1 MISIAGFDAA
11 GAPLGGVTGTV
22 GTEAGDS
29 ASLLSPAAGAT
40 KLRLGIEPAPGWIFT
55 HVARD
60 GAEAPVAD
68 TLMGVFVETA
78 PDTNIETKV
87 AIDMVPL
94 FRSADGVPV
103 NYTVTAAH
111 NAAGAATLSVTV
123 ASAKPIKRRVD
134 CTTLLAHGLIGN
146 GDPAC
151 TLRTMALAVLTGWS
165 RGLLAA
171 PIAVTTRPLSPRRS
185 RRPSLADRLAR
196 LAGDLGH
203 RHHPARRG
211 RKSRNA

>member
-1 MISIAGFDAA
+1 M
-11 GAPLGGVTGTV
+11 
-22 GTEAGDS
+22 
-29 ASLLSPAAGAT
+29 
-40 KLRLGIEPAPGWIFT
+40 
-55 HVARD
+55 
-60 GAEAPVAD
+60 AD

-94 FRSADGVPV
+94 FRSADGVRV
-103 NYTVTAAH
+103 NYTVTVPAR

-151 TLRTMALAVLTGWS
+151 TLRTMALAVLTG
-165 RGLLAA
+165 
-171 PIAVTTRPLSPRRS
+171 
-185 RRPSLADRLAR
+185 
-196 LAGDLGH
+196 
-203 RHHPARRG
+203 
-211 RKSRNA
+211 